1 MIKTHLIQ
9 NQEIHRIGFVNYYR
23 FATEAIYLAKN
34 RSFVAKVN
42 PKKVGV
48 FEICNARL
56 NRKIITLLTSE
67 LYFYKEEKV
76 VQNNNQTITI
86 NAWEIPFP
94 SLVIQNQSDIKDR
107 KESVRFSILW
117 DTQINDCYLFNNHNN
132 TANKVTDE
140 YINEQLILL
149 DDAVFEPM
157 LENSR
162 NLSKQKFAI
171 IENWF

>member
-1 MIKTHLIQ
+1 MIRTQLAQ
-9 NQEIHRIGFVNYYR
+9 NQEVHRIGFANYYK

-34 RSFVAKVN
+34 KSFVAKVS
-42 PKKVGV
+42 PEKVGV

-56 NRKIITLLTSE
+56 NRKIITLLIHE
-67 LYFYKEEKV
+67 LHFYKEEKTILLDE
-76 VQNNNQTITI
+76 QSITI
-86 NAWEIPFP
+86 KAWEIPFP
-94 SLVIQNQSDIKDR
+94 SLLIQSQSDIKSR
-107 KESVRFSILW
+107 KESAKFSIFW
-117 DTQINDCYLFNNHNN
+117 DTETNDCYLFMKHKN

-140 YINEQLILL
+140 FINEQLNLL

-162 NLSKQKFAI
+162 NPSKQKYTI